1 MSAGSLELTLDA
13 ASDAAVRASWRDLAD
28 AGLPSLADHAS
39 DTNRPH
45 VTLLAAEGLGGS
57 ADAAVREIAASYPL
71 PVLQLGGLVVFG
83 VPPRGLVLARQVVVD
98 AALLDLHARVHA
110 AVDRAT
116 DEARA
121 VDPDAGPAAEVIPH
135 TRPGSWTP
143 HVSLA
148 LRLTAEQLGAAV
160 AALGRIEPLDA
171 PAAGLRRWDPRDRTT
186 TELA

>member
-1 MSAGSLELTLDA
+1 M
-13 ASDAAVRASWRDLAD
+13 
-28 AGLPSLADHAS
+28 
-39 DTNRPH
+39 
-45 VTLLAAEGLGGS
+45 TLLAADGLGGS
-57 ADAAVREIAASYPL
+57 ADDAVRDIVASAPL
-71 PVLQLGGLVVFG
+71 PMLRLGGLVVFG

-98 AALLDLHARVHA
+98 RALLDLHARMHA
-110 AVDRAT
+110 AVDA
-116 DEARA
+116 AP
-121 VDPDAGPAAEVIPH
+121 VDPDPDADPVAVVPH

-160 AALGRIEPLDA
+160 AALGRVDPLDA

>member
-1 MSAGSLELTLDA
+1 M
-13 ASDAAVRASWRDLAD
+13 
-28 AGLPSLADHAS
+28 
-39 DTNRPH
+39 
-45 VTLLAAEGLGGS
+45 TLLAAEGLGGS
-57 ADAAVREIAASYPL
+57 ADADVRATAASGPL
-71 PVLQLGGLVVFG
+71 PVLRLGGLVVFG

-121 VDPDAGPAAEVIPH
+121 VDPDAGPAPGVIPH

-171 PAAGLRRWDPRDRTT
+171 PRRRGSAAGIRATARRRSSRDPDAGRPHGSGTHLRH
-186 TELA
+186 

>member
-1 MSAGSLELTLDA
+1 
-13 ASDAAVRASWRDLAD
+13 
-28 AGLPSLADHAS
+28 
-39 DTNRPH
+39 
-45 VTLLAAEGLGGS
+45 VTLLAADGLGGS
-57 ADAAVREIAASYPL
+57 ADDAVRAIVAYAPL
-71 PVLQLGGLVVFG
+71 PTLRLGGLVVFG

-98 AALLDLHARVHA
+98 RALLDLHARMHA
-110 AVDRAT
+110 AVDA
-116 DEARA
+116 AP
-121 VDPDAGPAAEVIPH
+121 VDPDADPVAVVPH

-160 AALGRIEPLDA
+160 AALGRVDPLDA